1 MKRELQNIRRRDFLA
16 SVTAASVPCF
26 IPAGVLAA
34 AGKPG
39 ASERL
44 TLAHIGIGGMGGG
57 HLGNTLQ
64 FRQMGAV
71 NIAAVCEADGNRLA
85 AAAKKVGT
93 GCETYRNYRQL
104 LERKDIDAVIIAT
117 PDHWHAVQ
125 TVHACQAGKHVYV
138 EKPASCTIAEG
149 RAMVTAARKH
159 NRVVQVGSQARSAE
173 PAHQAC
179 IYLRN
184 GMLGK
189 VTKVTCWHS
198 PSPAG
203 GPSRQAPPPP
213 ELDWDKWLGP
223 LSMRPYVPGAYHPGV
238 FRWIMESGGGV
249 IRDRG
254 AHVMSIVL
262 WCLDAD
268 SQSPVAIEASGD
280 PRPKG
285 IWDCPPKMKVV
296 YTFQNPDWQLIWEQP
311 GDVRGESDFGMVFF
325 GDKET
330 LVVCRDGTRIP
341 AAERVRKFKIPVGG
355 VDVYRM
361 AKHAD
366 YNMNHKQDWFQAIKS
381 GKQPCMDIEI
391 GHRVATLNNL
401 GNLSYLLGRKL
412 YWDGAKE
419 QFIDDEQANK
429 MLSRPHR
436 EPYLL

>member
-1 MKRELQNIRRRDFLA
+1 MKRELRNIRRRDFLA
-16 SVTAASVPCF
+16 SVTAASVPRF

-39 ASERL
+39 AGERL

-93 GCETYRNYRQL
+93 GCDTYRDYRQL

-125 TVHACQAGKHVYV
+125 TVHTCQAGKHVYV

-179 IYLRN
+179 TYLRN

-268 SQSPVAIEASGD
+268 SQSPVAIKASGD

-296 YTFQNPDWQLIWEQP
+296 YTFQDPDWQLIWEQP
-311 GDVRGESDFGMVFF
+311 GDVRG
-325 GDKET
+325 
-330 LVVCRDGTRIP
+330 
-341 AAERVRKFKIPVGG
+341 
-355 VDVYRM
+355 
-361 AKHAD
+361 
-366 YNMNHKQDWFQAIKS
+366 
-381 GKQPCMDIEI
+381 
-391 GHRVATLNNL
+391 
-401 GNLSYLLGRKL
+401 
-412 YWDGAKE
+412 
-419 QFIDDEQANK
+419 
-429 MLSRPHR
+429 
-436 EPYLL
+436 